1 MKLQTKI
8 AKLADAEKYAND
20 KRAEITRDIVEHIRR
35 ENINVAQLCAA
46 VGVGRDSYYHY
57 VKKNALPTDIMKKF
71 LRCDLFKLSDV

>member
-35 ENINVAQLCAA
+35 RNINVAQLCAA
-46 VGVGRDSYYHY
+46 VSVGRDSYYHY
-57 VKKNALPTDIMKKF
+57 VKKNALPTEIMKKF
-71 LRCDLFKLSDV
+71 IHCDLFKLSGV